1 MDGSDINNNYDLK
14 MKYTYKLTTQL
25 HNPKQSISSKIS
37 LIDTSYDPSKLK
49 FHRKFETPD
58 DCVKKYVKQELLQAV
73 NEKVLYH
80 GIQTL
85 FPMPNSEVTMKN
97 LALNSLLFKLDAVI
111 K

>member
-58 DCVKKYVKQELLQAV
+58 DCVKKYVK
-73 NEKVLYH
+73 
-80 GIQTL
+80 
-85 FPMPNSEVTMKN
+85 
-97 LALNSLLFKLDAVI
+97 
-111 K
+111 